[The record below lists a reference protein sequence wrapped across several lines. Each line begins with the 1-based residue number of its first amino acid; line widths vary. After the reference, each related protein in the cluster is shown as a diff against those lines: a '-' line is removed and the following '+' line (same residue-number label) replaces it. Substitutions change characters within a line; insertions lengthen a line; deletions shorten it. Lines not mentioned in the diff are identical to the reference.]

1 MRKPALLLL
10 LGVHSL
16 SGLLYSSAPT
26 QLSRRQVAFS
36 IASVGLL
43 QAPSARAD
51 EKEDCRRDCFREC
64 NSVAPGNPGYCAAQ
78 CDGYCDEA
86 GMTGKMDV
94 LRSDPSDATQKN
106 DLNKDLGIFGDSG
119 VSYSKGVEDFFATAF
134 GATRQ
139 SKNVNKADVGDFA
152 SDVLSAAKAAAV
164 GKN

>member
-1 MRKPALLLL
+1 
-10 LGVHSL
+10 
-16 SGLLYSSAPT
+16 
-26 QLSRRQVAFS
+26 
-36 IASVGLL
+36 
-43 QAPSARAD
+43 
-51 EKEDCRRDCFREC
+51 
-64 NSVAPGNPGYCAAQ
+64 
-78 CDGYCDEA
+78 
-86 GMTGKMDV
+86 MTGKMDV